1 MEQRLA
7 EWMRGRNGVD
17 ELGNFALGL
26 ALVLVIANVF
36 LRTFVMSVLALVL
49 MGYAWWRM
57 SSKNLSAREG
67 ENRAF
72 VSLLGPIRPWVRNP
86 RAAFAEARAYKHF
99 KCPSCGQRVRVPRG
113 KGKLRVRCPRC
124 AEKFEART

>member
-7 EWMRGRNGVD
+7 EWMRGRNGAD

-49 MGYAWWRM
+49 MGYAWWHVAP
-57 SSKNLSAREG
+57 AR
-67 ENRAF
+67 
-72 VSLLGPIRPWVRNP
+72 
-86 RAAFAEARAYKHF
+86 
-99 KCPSCGQRVRVPRG
+99 
-113 KGKLRVRCPRC
+113 
-124 AEKFEART
+124 